1 MSEKKKSSG
10 AKASKSKSSSDAKP
24 AATETKSTKGSES
37 AADKAA
43 DKSDSAADK
52 STDSSAE
59 NSSAEKSGEKS
70 GESGGEKSS
79 ESGGGKS
86 QKETMSSGDVH
97 YGYFSSVRTPA
108 YRKGWDDIFGKETK
122 TNSAGKKKANGKTR
136 NNKRARIKAPLAL
149 ELDINELP
157 EDLRAALDDEIR
169 RQTKRR
175 RINYD
180 KLNAA
185 GAVRW
190 NINCEIK
197 R

>member
-1 MSEKKKSSG
+1 VSEKKKSSG

-52 STDSSAE
+52 STDSSA
-59 NSSAEKSGEKS
+59 EKS

>member
-1 MSEKKKSSG
+1 MSEKKSSG
-10 AKASKSKSSSDAKP
+10 AKASKSKVSSGAKP
-24 AATETKSTKGSES
+24 AAAEKKSAKNSES
-37 AADKAA
+37 AA

-52 STDSSAE
+52 PTDSS
-59 NSSAEKSGEKS
+59 
-70 GESGGEKSS
+70 ESGSEKSS
-79 ESGGGKS
+79 ESGGKS

-108 YRKGWDDIFGKETK
+108 YRKGWDDIFGKE
-122 TNSAGKKKANGKTR
+122 NSSNGAPEKKAGRKKR
-136 NNKRARIKAPLAL
+136 NNKRSKIKPPLSL
-149 ELDINELP
+149 DLDINELP
-157 EDLRAALDDEIR
+157 EDLRAALAEEIR
-169 RQTKRR
+169 RQTKRW

>member
-59 NSSAEKSGEKS
+59 NSSAEKSGE
-70 GESGGEKSS
+70 SGGEKSS

-108 YRKGWDDIFGKETK
+108 YRKGWDDILGKETK

>member
-1 MSEKKKSSG
+1 MSEKKSSG
-10 AKASKSKSSSDAKP
+10 AKASKSKVSSGAKP
-24 AATETKSTKGSES
+24 AAAEKKSAKNSES
-37 AADKAA
+37 AA

-52 STDSSAE
+52 PTDSS
-59 NSSAEKSGEKS
+59 
-70 GESGGEKSS
+70 ESGSEKSS
-79 ESGGGKS
+79 ESGSEKSSESGGKS

-108 YRKGWDDIFGKETK
+108 YRKGWDDIFGKE
-122 TNSAGKKKANGKTR
+122 NSSNGAPEKKAGSKKR
-136 NNKRARIKAPLAL
+136 NNKRAKIKPPLSL
-149 ELDINELP
+149 DLDINELP
-157 EDLRAALDDEIR
+157 EDLRAALAEEIR
-169 RQTKRR
+169 RQTKRW

>member
-24 AATETKSTKGSES
+24 AATETKSAKSSES

-59 NSSAEKSGEKS
+59 NSSAEKS

-108 YRKGWDDIFGKETK
+108 YRKGWDDIFGKEKK

-180 KLNAA
+180 RLNAA